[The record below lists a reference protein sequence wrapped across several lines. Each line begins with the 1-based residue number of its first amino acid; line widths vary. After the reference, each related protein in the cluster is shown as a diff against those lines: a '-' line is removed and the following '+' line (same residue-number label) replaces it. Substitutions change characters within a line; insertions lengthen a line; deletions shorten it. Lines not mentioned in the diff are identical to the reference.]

1 MVSACRRYR
10 VHLMTAY
17 RKYYEPSTLH
27 LKELIRDGTL
37 GRIDIIHTAFSELH
51 RPGVSIGW
59 LLDAKLAGGGPLMDL
74 GVYCVNTSRWLVD
87 EDPVQVSAQSWR
99 HDTARFNEVEEG
111 IAFRMDFTSGLV
123 VQGASTYGAAPSSF
137 VYVQGTKG
145 WASLSPAFPFDEER
159 RLTGTIQGR
168 LFERRFRVTDE
179 FAPELDAFAS
189 AIQAG
194 TAVEPDGE
202 QGLRDMAILRSIYE
216 AARRKK
222 PVEVRYK

>member
-1 MVSACRRYR
+1 M
-10 VHLMTAY
+10 
-17 RKYYEPSTLH
+17 
-27 LKELIRDGTL
+27 
-37 GRIDIIHTAFSELH
+37 
-51 RPGVSIGW
+51 
-59 LLDAKLAGGGPLMDL
+59 
-74 GVYCVNTSRWLVD
+74 N
-87 EDPVQVSAQSWR
+87 
-99 HDTARFNEVEEG
+99 
-111 IAFRMDFTSGLV
+111 FTTGLV

-137 VYVQGTKG
+137 VYMQGTKG

-159 RLTGTIQGR
+159 RLSGTIQGR
-168 LFERRFRVTDE
+168 LIERRFRVTDE